1 MRIENI
7 GGIKVD
13 RSKPFLILEAGVNHE
28 GSLDTAF
35 EMIDSA
41 AEAGADVIK
50 FQSYKAETLASRNSP
65 AYWDRSK
72 EPTNNQYEL
81 FKKHDSF
88 GDDEYRKLA
97 ERCEQKDIIFC
108 STPFDS
114 HFVDFL
120 DSYMPLYK
128 IASADI
134 TNLPFMRHIAS
145 KGKPILLSTGAS
157 NLDEVV
163 KAVDELKKEG
173 CSQIALM
180 HCVLEYPTCAEHVN
194 LNTIPYLQTVFPEL
208 TIGYSD
214 HVVPEHSHL
223 SLLAAWMLG
232 ADILEKHYTL
242 DKTLE
247 GNDHYH
253 AFDPDDVKEFVSSQR
268 CLKGM
273 LGKNEKVV
281 WPWEEDARKY
291 ARRSLVAVRDI
302 AAGMV
307 LTDEMLTAKRPGTGI
322 SPVFYEIVV
331 GRTARADIKED
342 EILQWDKI

>member
-7 GGIKVD
+7 GGIEVG

-41 AEAGADVIK
+41 AEAGADAIK

-65 AYWDRSK
+65 AYWDRNK

-97 ERCEQKDIIFC
+97 ERCKQKNIIFY

-134 TNLPFMRHIAS
+134 TNLPFIKHIAS
-145 KGKPILLSTGAS
+145 KGKPVLLSTGAS
-157 NLDEVV
+157 NLDEIV

-173 CSQIALM
+173 CHQIALM

-194 LNTIPYLQTVFPEL
+194 LNVIAYLQTVFPEL

-214 HVVPEHSHL
+214 HVVPEYSHL
-223 SLLAAWMLG
+223 SLLAAWLLG

-253 AFDPDDVKEFVSSQR
+253 AFDPDDAKKFVSAQR

-273 LGKNEKVV
+273 LGKSEKIV
-281 WPWEEDARKY
+281 WPWEENARKY
-291 ARRSLVAVRDI
+291 ARRSLVAVCDI
-302 AAGMV
+302 AAGTV

-322 SPVFYEIVV
+322 SPVFHEIVI
-331 GRTARADIKED
+331 GRTARANIKED